1 MLHYGADDGS
11 DLGMLHVAPRMILV
25 RDLGEVAGR
34 DDLMVEDGARIVFS

>member
-1 MLHYGADDGS
+1 
-11 DLGMLHVAPRMILV
+11 MILV